1 MSLAPE
7 TAKEFLKDNASKLDG
22 FTADHLKSIKAGFAD
37 EAKWADFVK
46 SNADS
51 FKGAF
56 ELHAKEAT
64 LKELHTWHS
73 LFEAAPS
80 HNDSP
85 NSLGSVIK
93 QAVTDKAFSE
103 ALSGHH
109 LDTAEKGLIDKFSLS
124 DKYDNIYKIKGLSAK
139 TVNMFDLQDSHS
151 LSTFKNRIELL
162 AKHRFDFTTEQAS
175 KLGFLPDRVTDKKV
189 LKNTL
194 EAVFTDSEIDFLER
208 GSAREIGE
216 KFLKGDLAHGAK
228 HTGYGKNA
236 GYVKGSK
243 LLNALGNVI
252 DKLPADGSKNFG
264 WSTVGDEDI
273 AKGFVKQG
281 IQDADWA
288 DLDASRDASRV
299 NPVLRDAKVIRDAG
313 LHTVKGVL
321 KGWAMKNPVSR
332 GLVSVARIAGLTTL
346 PGFMINVG
354 LVGLG
359 MAGTKYFSEKEDTDA
374 YKATQNNLLESE
386 GA

>member
-1 MSLAPE
+1 M
-7 TAKEFLKDNASKLDG
+7 
-22 FTADHLKSIKAGFAD
+22 
-37 EAKWADFVK
+37 
-46 SNADS
+46 
-51 FKGAF
+51 
-56 ELHAKEAT
+56 
-64 LKELHTWHS
+64 
-73 LFEAAPS
+73 
-80 HNDSP
+80 
-85 NSLGSVIK
+85 
-93 QAVTDKAFSE
+93 
-103 ALSGHH
+103 SGHR
-109 LDTAEKGLIDKFSLS
+109 LDIEEKGLIDKFSLS
-124 DKYDNIYKIKGLSAK
+124 DKYNNISKIKGLSAK

-151 LSTFKNRIELL
+151 LTTFKNRIELL

-175 KLGFLPDRVTDKKV
+175 KLWFLPDRVTDKNV

-208 GSAREIGE
+208 GSASEIG
-216 KFLKGDLAHGAK
+216 KNFLEGDLTHDAK
-228 HTGYGKNA
+228 YKGYGKNA

-243 LLNALGNVI
+243 LLNALGKVI

-264 WSTVGDEDI
+264 WSTVGDADI

-288 DLDASRDASRV
+288 DLDTGRDASRV

-346 PGFMINVG
+346 PGIAINVG
-354 LVGLG
+354 LFGLG
-359 MAGTKYFSEKEDTDA
+359 MAGTKYFSEKEDTDT
-374 YKATQNNLLESE
+374 YKAKQNNTLVGEDDNFAS
-386 GA
+386 ASIK